1 MNTGTRLN
9 WVDTAKGLSILLV
22 VMLYAT
28 NGAGEATGDVG
39 LFHYLIGFATPFRMP
54 EFFLISGLF
63 LASVIDRP
71 WPKFLDRR
79 ALHYFYFYL
88 LWAAIHIGLK
98 VGLATVDPVA
108 AATDMAWALVQP
120 YGVLWFIYVLA
131 LTGVA
136 TKVLHELRIPKWLTF
151 AGAAVMSMATIK
163 TGSYA
168 VDQFA
173 EYFVFFF
180 SGFALAPMIFKFVRW
195 GMNHLLLATALV
207 LAWGVIN
214 GYLVF
219 AGGYIAEPGIF
230 TMGNAEHPIIR
241 FALALSGS
249 ITLCLTAGVLSKSIG
264 MGWLRYIGERSLAI
278 YVAFVLPLGF
288 LRLALVKFDLVTDV
302 TALTGVTMIVSIILP
317 LIALWIVEKIKI
329 GQFLFVRPRWAK
341 WPENSKKSDQTIKY
355 GAPAE

>member
-1 MNTGTRLN
+1 MNSVNRLN

-63 LASVIDRP
+63 LASVINRP

-98 VGLATVDPVA
+98 IGLASANPIA
-108 AATDMAWALVQP
+108 AASDMALALVQP

-136 TKVLHELRIPKWLTF
+136 TKVLHELRVPKWLTF
-151 AGAAVMSMATIK
+151 AAAAVMSMATIK

-180 SGFALAPMIFKFVRW
+180 SGYALAPLIFKFVQW
-195 GMNHLLLATALV
+195 GMNNLALAAALV
-207 LAWGVIN
+207 LAWGVTN
-214 GYLVF
+214 GYFVF
-219 AGGYIAEPGIF
+219 AGGFIAEPGLF
-230 TMGNAEHPIIR
+230 SMGYAEHPVLH

-249 ITLCLTAGVLSKSIG
+249 IVLCLFAGILSKTIG

-288 LRLALVKFDLVTDV
+288 LRLALVKLNLITDV
-302 TALTGVTMIVSIILP
+302 TLLTAVTMIVSIILP
-317 LIALWIVEKIKI
+317 LVALWVVNKIKI
-329 GQFLFVRPRWAK
+329 GQFLFVRPNWAQ
-341 WPENSKKSDQTIKY
+341 WPENGKKSDQTIKY